1 MFRARPERPVAVRI
15 ATWTVFGA
23 VVATAATR
31 LCLAWTS
38 VAILVEKSL
47 PDDAFYYFQIARHL
61 AQGDGVTFDGLTAT
75 NGFHPLWLVLI
86 TPFFYLFPGNPELPI
101 HLALALST
109 LLSLATLLFVYA
121 MTTQLTGDRFAA
133 ALAVALYA
141 FNPWVI
147 LESLNGLETA
157 VANLCFA
164 AMAWYY
170 LACDNVWDNR
180 RALTLGLLAGLT
192 ALARTD
198 NVLLFV
204 VLLLALRAGRTPR
217 AWVRLVLIAGVTA
230 SVVVMPWV
238 LWSAFR
244 AGSPIQSS
252 GLAVPF
258 VIRGNIVPAL
268 GTDSLAR
275 WIVGQTLEGIRL
287 ALSYSGTPWPPLPFV
302 LAVVALA
309 VSDYK
314 KDFALRRQLGQ
325 LNFMAAVLLALV
337 LFHSSYRL
345 YPRGWYFVPVAFLS
359 ALYLGV
365 LLASLRRAAPRRST
379 TIASAVVVLA
389 IAGINVLGFG
399 IRWRTGLYPW
409 QSEMLTAA
417 RWLGEH
423 TDPSAKIGAFNAG
436 IPAYWNPERTV
447 INLDGVVNTDAFTAI
462 RHRRLWAYIDHAQLT
477 YVLDY
482 QPYWLASPAEF
493 SNAYG
498 PYLGVSL
505 PEHVSLVA
513 TIPGT
518 RAASDIV
525 IMKTKASR
533 LIPEP
538 ALGIK

>member
-1 MFRARPERPVAVRI
+1 MFRARPQRSVAVRI

-23 VVATAATR
+23 VVVTAGTR

-101 HLALALST
+101 HLA
-109 LLSLATLLFVYA
+109 
-121 MTTQLTGDRFAA
+121 
-133 ALAVALYA
+133 
-141 FNPWVI
+141 
-147 LESLNGLETA
+147 
-157 VANLCFA
+157 
-164 AMAWYY
+164 
-170 LACDNVWDNR
+170 
-180 RALTLGLLAGLT
+180 
-192 ALARTD
+192 
-198 NVLLFV
+198 
-204 VLLLALRAGRTPR
+204 
-217 AWVRLVLIAGVTA
+217 
-230 SVVVMPWV
+230 
-238 LWSAFR
+238 
-244 AGSPIQSS
+244 
-252 GLAVPF
+252 
-258 VIRGNIVPAL
+258 
-268 GTDSLAR
+268 
-275 WIVGQTLEGIRL
+275 L

-379 TIASAVVVLA
+379 TIASAVVVLV
-389 IAGINVLGFG
+389 IAGINVVGFG
-399 IRWRTGLYPW
+399 TRWRTGLYPW

-518 RAASDIV
+518 LTASDIV
-525 IMKTKASR
+525 IMKTNASR
-533 LIPEP
+533 LMPEP